1 MATQRHSSMERVSR
15 IEGAYEQVDER
26 LGELTAAVKDLRSE
40 MHREIRMLYLF
51 IGGSW
56 VTLMATM
63 LGLYLAR

>member
-1 MATQRHSSMERVSR
+1 M
-15 IEGAYEQVDER
+15 QVDER
-26 LGELTAAVKDLRSE
+26 LGELTSAVKDLRSE

>member
-1 MATQRHSSMERVSR
+1 MATQQHSSMDRVSR
-15 IEGAYEQVDER
+15 LEGAYEQVDER

-40 MHREIRMLYLF
+40 MHREIRMLHLF